1 MRKPLSYY
9 IVRTHGSHRILS
21 SEKYP
26 QLLYSFHDSIELS
39 GHQVQRVLL
48 VEVGLTFREA
58 IEVIR

>member
-9 IVRTHGSHRILS
+9 IVRTHGSHRILF

-48 VEVGLTFREA
+48 FEVGLTFREA
-58 IEVIR
+58 LEVIR